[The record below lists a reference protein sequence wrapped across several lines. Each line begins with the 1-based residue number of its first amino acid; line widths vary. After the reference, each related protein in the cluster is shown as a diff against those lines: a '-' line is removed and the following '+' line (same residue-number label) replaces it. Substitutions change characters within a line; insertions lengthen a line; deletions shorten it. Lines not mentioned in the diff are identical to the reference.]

1 MNPNEWGTFLGGHH
15 FRLSECN
22 IELDKKKFDI
32 DAMLNRTTASQ
43 DNRQPF
49 YAVRIGVM
57 SLQSP
62 SKIELQKN
70 TRNGILITTPPR
82 LNGLGIKTQSFQ
94 RIADPFIW
102 NFILENSMDEEDTAS
117 PSCCHRHRCLPHHHH
132 HQQRQ
137 RRLLPRHRRPHQH
150 LPTKREC

>member
-1 MNPNEWGTFLGGHH
+1 MENLPRGASVRNNQLYGYTVEIDTKNLDINACINGLPPKHREQVYLIRISVNTDLSPKKNE
-15 FRLSECN
+15 E
-22 IELDKKKFDI
+22 
-32 DAMLNRTTASQ
+32 Q
-43 DNRQPF
+43 
-49 YAVRIGVM
+49 IGRDG
-57 SLQSP
+57 L
-62 SKIELQKN
+62 
-70 TRNGILITTPPR
+70 LITTPPR
-82 LNGLGIKTQSFQ
+82 LNGLGIKNQSFQ

-102 NFILENSMDEEDTAS
+102 IFILENSMDEEDTAS